1 MTAKEYL
8 EQVRHKQ
15 AEIGNLKRDKEAVK
29 DMLFS
34 LGGGC
39 EGERV
44 QTSRNNDKFGTLFGR
59 IDEMERKIDD
69 KIVDLMTFRM
79 EVSAQINDLDNA
91 TYITVLNCRYIHF
104 QSWEKIARSAFEEE
118 RNVRSVQK
126 LNGLALQAFDTKY
139 ADMLEKLSEKEEKR
153 A

>member
-29 DMLFS
+29 DMLYS
-34 LGGGC
+34 LGGGG

-44 QTSRNNDKFGTLFGR
+44 QSSRNNDKFGTLFSR
-59 IDEMERKIDD
+59 IDEMI
-69 KIVDLMTFRM
+69 IDLMQFRM
-79 EVSAQINDLDNA
+79 KVSEQINALDNVS
-91 TYITVLNCRYIHF
+91 YITILNCRYIHF
-104 QSWEKIARSAFEEE
+104 QSWEKIARSAFDEE

-126 LNGLALQAFDTKY
+126 LNGLALQEFEKKY
-139 ADMLEKLSEKEEKR
+139 AVMLAGLTLE
-153 A
+153 AI

>member
-29 DMLFS
+29 DMLYS
-34 LGGGC
+34 LGGG

-44 QTSRNNDKFGTLFGR
+44 QSSRNNDKFGTLFSR

-69 KIVDLMTFRM
+69 KIIDLMQFRM
-79 EVSAQINDLDNA
+79 KVSEQINALDNVS
-91 TYITVLNCRYIHF
+91 YITILNCRYIHF
-104 QSWEKIARSAFEEE
+104 QSWEKIARSAFDEE

-126 LNGLALQAFDTKY
+126 LNGLALQEFEKKY
-139 ADMLEKLSEKEEKR
+139 AVMLAGLTLE
-153 A
+153 AI

>member
-29 DMLFS
+29 DMLYS
-34 LGGGC
+34 LGGGG

-44 QTSRNNDKFGTLFGR
+44 QSRNNDKFGTLFSR

-69 KIVDLMTFRM
+69 KIIDLMQFRM
-79 EVSAQINDLDNA
+79 KVSEQINTLDNA
-91 TYITVLNCRYIHF
+91 SYITILNCRYIHF
-104 QSWEKIARSAFEEE
+104 QSWEKIARSAFDEE

-126 LNGLALQAFDTKY
+126 LNGLALQEFEKKY
-139 ADMLEKLSEKEEKR
+139 AVMLAELTLE
-153 A
+153 AI

>member
-29 DMLFS
+29 DMLYS
-34 LGGGC
+34 LGGGG

-44 QTSRNNDKFGTLFGR
+44 QSSRNNDKFGTLFSR

-69 KIVDLMTFRM
+69 KIIDLMQFRM
-79 EVSAQINDLDNA
+79 KVSEQINALDNVS
-91 TYITVLNCRYIHF
+91 YITILNCRYIHF
-104 QSWEKIARSAFEEE
+104 
-118 RNVRSVQK
+118 
-126 LNGLALQAFDTKY
+126 
-139 ADMLEKLSEKEEKR
+139 
-153 A
+153 

>member
-34 LGGGC
+34 LGGGG

-44 QTSRNNDKFGTLFGR
+44 QTIRNNDKFGTLFGR

-79 EVSAQINDLDNA
+79 EVSAQINNLDNA

>member
-29 DMLFS
+29 DMLYS
-34 LGGGC
+34 LGGGG

-44 QTSRNNDKFGTLFGR
+44 QSSRNNDKFGTLFSR
-59 IDEMERKIDD
+59 IDEMERKI
-69 KIVDLMTFRM
+69 IDLMQFRM
-79 EVSAQINDLDNA
+79 KVSEQINALDNVS
-91 TYITVLNCRYIHF
+91 YITILNCRYIHF
-104 QSWEKIARSAFEEE
+104 QSWEKIARSAFDEE

-126 LNGLALQAFDTKY
+126 LNGLALQEFEKKY
-139 ADMLEKLSEKEEKR
+139 AVMLAELTLE
-153 A
+153 AI

>member
-15 AEIGNLKRDKEAVK
+15 AEIENLKRDKEAVK
-29 DMLFS
+29 DMLYS
-34 LGGGC
+34 LGGGD

-44 QTSRNNDKFGTLFGR
+44 QSSRNNDKFGTLFSR

-69 KIVDLMTFRM
+69 KIIDLMQFRM
-79 EVSAQINDLDNA
+79 KVSEQINALDNVS
-91 TYITVLNCRYIHF
+91 YITILNCRYIHF
-104 QSWEKIARSAFEEE
+104 QSWEKIARSAFDEE

-126 LNGLALQAFDTKY
+126 LNGLALQEFEKKY
-139 ADMLEKLSEKEEKR
+139 AVMLAELTLE
-153 A
+153 AI

>member
-1 MTAKEYL
+1 MMAKEYL

-29 DMLFS
+29 DMLYS
-34 LGGGC
+34 LSGGG
-39 EGERV
+39 ESERV
-44 QTSRNNDKFGTLFGR
+44 QSSRNTDKFGTLFGR

-69 KIVDLMTFRM
+69 KIIDLMQFRM
-79 EVSAQINDLDNA
+79 KVSEQINALDNA
-91 TYITVLNCRYIHF
+91 NYITILNCRYIHF

-126 LNGLALQAFDTKY
+126 LNGLALQAFEVKY
-139 ADMLEKLSEKEEKR
+139 ADMLKRMGEKEEKG

>member
-29 DMLFS
+29 DMLYS
-34 LGGGC
+34 LGGGG

-44 QTSRNNDKFGTLFGR
+44 QSSRNNDKFGTLFSR

-69 KIVDLMTFRM
+69 KIIDLMQFRM
-79 EVSAQINDLDNA
+79 KVSEQINALDNVS
-91 TYITVLNCRYIHF
+91 YITILNCRYINF
-104 QSWEKIARSAFEEE
+104 QSWEKIARSAFDEE

-126 LNGLALQAFDTKY
+126 LNGLALQEFEKKY
-139 ADMLEKLSEKEEKR
+139 AVMLAELTLE
-153 A
+153 AI

>member
-34 LGGGC
+34 LGGGG

>member
-29 DMLFS
+29 DMLYS
-34 LGGGC
+34 LGGG
-39 EGERV
+39 ERV
-44 QTSRNNDKFGTLFGR
+44 QSSRNNDKFGTLFSR

-69 KIVDLMTFRM
+69 KIIDLMQFRM
-79 EVSAQINDLDNA
+79 KVSEQINALDNVS
-91 TYITVLNCRYIHF
+91 YITILNCRYIHF
-104 QSWEKIARSAFEEE
+104 QSWEKIARSAFDEE

-126 LNGLALQAFDTKY
+126 LNGLALQEFEKKY
-139 ADMLEKLSEKEEKR
+139 AVMLAELTLE
-153 A
+153 AI

>member
-29 DMLFS
+29 DMLYS
-34 LGGGC
+34 LG
-39 EGERV
+39 EAAKAKRV
-44 QTSRNNDKFGTLFGR
+44 QSSRNNDKFGTLFSR

-69 KIVDLMTFRM
+69 KIIDLMQFRM
-79 EVSAQINDLDNA
+79 KVSEQINALDNVS
-91 TYITVLNCRYIHF
+91 YITILNCRYIHF
-104 QSWEKIARSAFEEE
+104 QSWEKIARSAFDEE

-126 LNGLALQAFDTKY
+126 LNGLALQEFEKKY
-139 ADMLEKLSEKEEKR
+139 AVMLAELTLE
-153 A
+153 AI